1 MLTDSEKFWLF
12 SASSLG
18 AGLFFGM
25 MLQSYAALW
34 PIPLALS
41 VFSILMRFGLRVG
54 YWTCIAA
61 MFFGVFLALHA
72 EDIAPELKGLQPWA
86 LQERTRMRE
95 ELGIDDEAVFA
106 SLAFGKEVK
115 SRIAERITLGVDND
129 ELRNLAR
136 SMLLAEREK
145 MSYEDKQVF
154 VNAGTLHAFAVSGLH
169 VGVVALVIR
178 IMLLM
183 LFIPHRLSAALTIP
197 FLWIYV
203 YLVGM
208 SASSTRAGVMATILL
223 LAPVFFRRY
232 NFLTAWG
239 FAFWFFHVLE
249 PSRILEVGSAL
260 SFSVTLVI
268 VVWLKFF
275 EKEARN
281 FWFSTVMLDIVIWAA
296 GVPIMAHVFGRFT
309 PGGLVANLFVVP
321 LAAFV
326 IAALVVSLF
335 IGILCPW
342 AAVHLN
348 NFAALGLKGML
359 ELSRFISSIP
369 GMTVEVY
376 KWDYLTCALW
386 YSALALFIALLKSIS
401 KHKYGII
408 HV

>member
-106 SLAFGKEVK
+106 SLAFGEEVK

-223 LAPVFFRRY
+223 LASVFFRRY